1 MASVPPEDDGT
12 INFAANPS
20 HDNLDTLSYFA
31 AADPGPS
38 DSLSFPGD
46 PSVGSH
52 FPEPSDLYGDYH
64 NPLAST
70 QYLTETHAAAPVDPQ
85 KPLVCQM
92 PKPNGETCSE
102 AFSRKCDLK

>member
-12 INFAANPS
+12 DLFAANSS
-20 HDNLDTLSYFA
+20 HVPLDNLSYDA
-31 AADPGPS
+31 AAYAGPS
-38 DSLSFPGD
+38 SSFPLPGIS
-46 PSVGSH
+46 SVGSH

-70 QYLTETHAAAPVDPQ
+70 QYLTDTHAAAPVDPQ